1 MLALVARG
9 CGARAVYWS
18 ATRGEG
24 GQNKRGGERGDALGV
39 LRSWESLDARE
50 VDGAEAL
57 FGPFIDFGFSK
68 RGEDALRR
76 WGREDVVREL
86 VRAIR
91 AVQPL
96 VLVRRWAGTPADGH
110 GHHQAIGMMTAEAL
124 DAAADPER
132 FADLALPAWTPAK
145 VYRSLAGDWQPGEAA
160 CSAAG
165 SPSTRPPGAC
175 ASTPARWT
183 RSAG

>member
-1 MLALVARG
+1 MRAGPVTLELSRRVRALGVAATLLQLGAHPDDEESGMLALVARG
-9 CGARAVYWS
+9 QGARAVYWS

-39 LRSWESLDARE
+39 LRSWESLEARD

-86 VRAIR
+86 VRVIR

-96 VLVRRWAGTPADGH
+96 
-110 GHHQAIGMMTAEAL
+110 
-124 DAAADPER
+124 
-132 FADLALPAWTPAK
+132 
-145 VYRSLAGDWQPGEAA
+145 SS
-160 CSAAG
+160 SAAG
-165 SPSTRPPGAC
+165 RVPRRTGTATTRP
-175 ASTPARWT
+175 
-183 RSAG
+183 SA